1 MIKSKEINFLVG
13 NKNFKKKILKPY
25 DEEICKFLSRL
36 SKELNKIKDS
46 NMYPDIKTL
55 SFFCREKNIERLK
68 NNFLKYDLNL
78 RSGLG
83 LLFHITPSNIP
94 VNFAYS
100 LIFGLLT
107 GNSNIIKV
115 PSNNFMQIK
124 LICTVINKILKNNFK
139 NIRDMIN
146 VVKYKDNDEFTKL
159 ISLKCDARIIWGG
172 DNTIQK
178 IRNFKINPRAFDL
191 SFADRYSLSI
201 INSKKFSHLKSSEVK
216 KLLNKFYNDTYI
228 VDQNACSSPHLVIW
242 YGKIKKN
249 TIEKFWSNLSEIVDK
264 KYDLTEDMTMT
275 KYTKLCKEII
285 SNSNTSISKYK
296 NNIYTI
302 DLKKLSKDINN
313 FRGVY
318 GYFYQTKIK
327 NLNYINKIINKKVQ
341 TLTYFGF
348 NKNFFQKFFTNNFLQ
363 GIDRVVP
370 IGQALDIDLIWDGYN
385 LNSTLTRV
393 IDIR

>member
-1 MIKSKEINFLVG
+1 M
-13 NKNFKKKILKPY
+13 
-25 DEEICKFLSRL
+25 
-36 SKELNKIKDS
+36 
-46 NMYPDIKTL
+46 
-55 SFFCREKNIERLK
+55 K
-68 NNFLKYDLNL
+68 NNLNL

-146 VVKYKDNDEFTKL
+146 IVKYKDNDEFTKL
-159 ISLKCDARIIWGG
+159 ISSKCDARIIWGG
-172 DNTIQK
+172 DKTIQK
-178 IRNFKINPRAFDL
+178 IRNFEINPRAFDL

-216 KLLNKFYNDTYI
+216 SLLNKFYNDTYI

-249 TIEKFWSNLSEIVDK
+249 TIEKFWNSLSEIVDK

-285 SNSNTSISKYK
+285 SNRNKSVSKYK

-302 DLKKLSKDINN
+302 DLKKVSADIHN

-318 GYFYQTKIK
+318 GYFYQAKIK
-327 NLNYINKIINKKVQ
+327 NLNYLKKITNKKVQ

-385 LNSTLTRV
+385 LNTTLTRI